1 MDMNTPLPTNK
12 MAKDSAK
19 RMTFLIG
26 FSAAMAGLLF
36 GLVSVLL
43 LALYRL
49 SPLSLNSRL
58 NCKNW

>member
-1 MDMNTPLPTNK
+1 MDMNTPLTTNK

-36 GLVSVLL
+36 GLDIGVIAG
-43 LALYRL
+43 ALPFITIEFEL
-49 SPLSLNSRL
+49 TTQLQE
-58 NCKNW
+58 